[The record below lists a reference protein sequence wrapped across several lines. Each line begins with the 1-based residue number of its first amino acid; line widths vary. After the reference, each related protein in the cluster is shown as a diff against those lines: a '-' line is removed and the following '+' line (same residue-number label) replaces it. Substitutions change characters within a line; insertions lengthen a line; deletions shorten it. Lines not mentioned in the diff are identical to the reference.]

1 MLDTFIAE
9 LSSLGAKLG
18 CFLVQLPPSLSF
30 DPVIARD
37 FFSDFRAR
45 TTVPVACE
53 PRHPSWFDPAAND
66 LLASL
71 GVTRVAADPACTD
84 AAAVA
89 GGQCTMSYYR
99 LHGSP
104 KMYYSAYTDQYI
116 ESLATR
122 IRSDR
127 ADERVVWCI
136 FDNTA
141 LGAAT
146 RNALDMLARTATH

>member
-1 MLDTFIAE
+1 
-9 LSSLGAKLG
+9 
-18 CFLVQLPPSLSF
+18 
-30 DPVIARD
+30 
-37 FFSDFRAR
+37 
-45 TTVPVACE
+45 
-53 PRHPSWFDPAAND
+53 
-66 LLASL
+66 
-71 GVTRVAADPACTD
+71 
-84 AAAVA
+84 
-89 GGQCTMSYYR
+89 MSYYR

-104 KMYYSAYTDQYI
+104 KIYCSAYTDQYI

-146 RNALDMLARTATH
+146 RNALARTATH